1 MSDTEETV
9 ENVGLNWLTLMGLA
23 MGEEVI
29 VIPVAAQS
37 GQGYR
42 GFLVDAVFSSS
53 GPVMFVIQEDEESP
67 RVSIPWSSISIIT
80 LPTDTGETESQEP
93 ADISVQDLV
102 EMADKMGLTVP
113 EEIQKII
120 DDAA

>member
-1 MSDTEETV
+1 MSDNEETV
-9 ENVGLNWLTLMGLA
+9 ENVGLNWLTVMGLT

-42 GFLVDAVFSSS
+42 GFLVDAVFSSA
-53 GPVMFVIQEDEESP
+53 GPVMFVIQEEDESP

-80 LPTDTGETESQEP
+80 LPTDDAPGAEAPT
-93 ADISVQDLV
+93 DISVQDLIQL
-102 EMADKMGLTVP
+102 ADELKLTVP

-120 DDAA
+120 DAEAA